1 MKQEDED
8 TIHWLWETRKY
19 FYCHY
24 HLQVS
29 ETNVTDAIQV
39 IQLMLSFLSSFVIVL
54 ALLLKTKIFLPQI

>member
-8 TIHWLWETRKY
+8 KIHWLWETRKC

-39 IQLMLSFLSSFVIVL
+39 IKLMFSFLSSFVIVL